1 MNPIATILL
10 NDNREMKFEL
20 FMDTP
25 NSTANFISL
34 AESGFYDGL
43 NFHRVIPD
51 FVAQGGCPLGNGTGG
66 PGYTIDG
73 EFNSNGFDNTHP
85 HDKGVLSWA
94 RAMARNSAGSQF
106 FITIGDAHFLDGD
119 YAVFGKIL
127 EGEEHLEMF
136 NSIGSNSGNPSE
148 IVIIEKVIIDKQG
161 NDIPKLEKVGN

>member
-1 MNPIATILL
+1 MNPTATIIL

-25 NSTANFISL
+25 NSISNFISL
-34 AESGFYDGL
+34 AESGFYNGL
-43 NFHRVIPD
+43 SFHRVIPG
-51 FVAQGGCPLGNGTGG
+51 FVAQGGCPEGTGTGG

-73 EFNSNGFDNTHP
+73 EFNSNGFKNNHK
-85 HDKGVLSWA
+85 HEKGVLSWA

-106 FITIGDAHFLDGD
+106 FITIGDASFLDGD
-119 YAVFGKIL
+119 YAAFGKIL

-136 NSIGSNSGNPSE
+136 NSIGSNSGTPSE
-148 IVIIEKVIIDKQG
+148 KVIIEKVIIDKKN